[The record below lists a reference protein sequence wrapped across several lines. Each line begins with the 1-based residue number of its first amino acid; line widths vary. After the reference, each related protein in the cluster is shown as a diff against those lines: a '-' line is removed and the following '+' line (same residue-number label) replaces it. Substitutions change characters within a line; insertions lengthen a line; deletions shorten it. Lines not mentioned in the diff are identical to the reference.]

1 MRAWNAAPKM
11 TAAERSLW
19 QKSSD
24 DSDAV
29 ESLLYSLLK
38 FTVELK
44 MPPDGMKGLQEAI
57 KAVQQFKNDVET
69 DLKRDEEDR
78 K

>member
-1 MRAWNAAPKM
+1 MRHWDSPKM
-11 TAAERSLW
+11 TREERALW
-19 QKSSD
+19 QKAAD
-24 DSDAV
+24 DS
-29 ESLLYSLLK
+29 ESIITLLYSSLK

-57 KAVQQFKNDVET
+57 KSVSEFRREVEND
-69 DLKRDEEDR
+69 LRRDKEP